1 MSKVTKAILGLAGV
15 MSAAWWMGGMMYF
28 IMVAKHFRDEE
39 KNENAKDGSASN
51 TSSRVS
57 SWVKPDNKASAPV
70 EVHNPT
76 KYPERSHDK
85 FPRGVDNLSAKWRS
99 YYYSSGDNR
108 PKRLGDPGWNN

>member
-1 MSKVTKAILGLAGV
+1 
-15 MSAAWWMGGMMYF
+15 MYF
-28 IMVAKHFRDEE
+28 MLVAKHYRDEE
-39 KNENAKDGSASN
+39 KRENINKNLA
-51 TSSRVS
+51 T
-57 SWVKPDNKASAPV
+57 WVTGTNNSDRMSKREV